1 MRARHTLG
9 FTLIELMIVI
19 GIIVV
24 LVAVLAVALSGV
36 MGKSEEAQTKATIE
50 TLKSNIESYK
60 TRWGQAPP
68 TTLRDLGQIVGVQSM
83 ADPNDQNVGIETLVI
98 ALRSR
103 REQGPY
109 LDAPLFADDKR
120 RTNLDIDTLIDAA
133 FAPTALDI
141 EDATA
146 RDLFEFVDAWGN
158 PLVYLNI
165 ADVRLGGFRY
175 TVTKA
180 DGSTEPI
187 DPLQAQDLLRHPTT
201 GSYPADYVLWSFGE
215 NGINEYGRGDDITS
229 WEKYAE

>member
-1 MRARHTLG
+1 MRARHTRG

-19 GIIVV
+19 GIIVL

-50 TLKSNIESYK
+50 TLNANIGSYK

-68 TTLRDLGQIVGVQSM
+68 TTLRDLGQIVGVQAM

-109 LDAPLFADDKR
+109 LDAPLFADDQR
-120 RTNLDIDTLIDAA
+120 RTNLDIDTLVDAA
-133 FAPTALDI
+133 FAPNALDI

-146 RDLFEFVDAWGN
+146 RDLFEIVDAWGN

-180 DGSTEPI
+180 DGSTELI

-229 WEKYAE
+229 WTKYAE